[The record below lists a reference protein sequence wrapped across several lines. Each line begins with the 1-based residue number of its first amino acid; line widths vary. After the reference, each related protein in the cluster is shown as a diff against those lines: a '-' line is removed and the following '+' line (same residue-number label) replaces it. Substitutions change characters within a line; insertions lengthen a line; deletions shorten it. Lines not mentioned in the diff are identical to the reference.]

1 MNWMNWIGR
10 GLLAMPVATGLALP
24 PSSAQDRSPAATRSA
39 SPAPAAKILTGK
51 ERLGPKWTD
60 EQRLDNCN
68 VPLDKRGMRPRP
80 DACENSPSN

>member
-1 MNWMNWIGR
+1 MNWISR
-10 GLLAMPVATGLALP
+10 GLLAMPLAIGLALP
-24 PSSAQDRSPAATRSA
+24 PSLAQDRSPAATHSA
-39 SPAPAAKILTGK
+39 SPAPAPKILTGK

-80 DACENSPSN
+80 DACENSLSN